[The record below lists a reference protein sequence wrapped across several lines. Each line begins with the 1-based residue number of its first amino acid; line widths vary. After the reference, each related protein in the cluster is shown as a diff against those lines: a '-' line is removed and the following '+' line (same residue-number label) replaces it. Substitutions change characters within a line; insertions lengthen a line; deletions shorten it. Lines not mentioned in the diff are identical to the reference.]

1 MKHVFNHAFK
11 IYLST
16 LNCILVEYVIDQ
28 MHQELRM
35 AQECVDMT
43 ARLLK
48 RCRKRIS
55 WTSKF
60 YVILQPTVAN
70 R

>member
-35 AQECVDMT
+35 TLGVCWHDSPPAE
-43 ARLLK
+43 AL
-48 RCRKRIS
+48 S
-55 WTSKF
+55 
-60 YVILQPTVAN
+60 
-70 R
+70 